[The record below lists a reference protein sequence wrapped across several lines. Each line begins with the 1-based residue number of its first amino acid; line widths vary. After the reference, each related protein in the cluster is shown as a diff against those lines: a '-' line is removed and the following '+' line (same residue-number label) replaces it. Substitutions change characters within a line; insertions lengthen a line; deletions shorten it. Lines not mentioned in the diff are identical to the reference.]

1 MKTYINL
8 LAAGMLSL
16 CACMSLSAQEA
27 KEHISKQFNVNPNST
42 NAVLAI
48 YNIFGSIKVEG
59 YNGDKVL
66 LEIDKNITSKYP
78 EEVTKGK
85 QEFRFEMEQQG
96 DSIIVYIAAPHD
108 SRPNQQWSRNEDS
121 KSIRYKYQLDF
132 VVKVPHQMRLRVSTI
147 NEGNVYVKEVHGA
160 LFVSN
165 VNGKIDV
172 EHAKGVTKAT
182 TVNGDVTVSYL
193 TNPPAAS
200 NYKTINGDITVKYQ
214 NGLNADLYFK
224 SMNGKYFTDFENVEP
239 ISNTLE
245 KNTETKSN
253 STLYKISKG
262 NAVRIG
268 TGGNR
273 FNFETLNGNVY
284 IKKS

>member
-1 MKTYINL
+1 MKSYFNL
-8 LAAGMLSL
+8 LAAGVLSL
-16 CACMSLSAQEA
+16 CACINLPAQEA
-27 KEHISKQFNVNPNST
+27 KEHISKQFTVNPSNQ

-48 YNIFGSIKVEG
+48 YNIFGSIKIEG
-59 YNGDKVL
+59 YSGDKVV
-66 LEIDKNITSKYP
+66 LEIEKNITSKYP

-85 QEFRFEMEQQG
+85 EEFRFEMEQQG
-96 DSIIVYIAAPHD
+96 DSIIVYIAAPYD
-108 SRPNQQWSRNEDS
+108 SRPNQNWNRNEDK
-121 KSIRYKYQLDF
+121 KSVRYKYQMDF

-147 NEGNVYVKEVHGA
+147 NEGNVYVKEVYGA

-165 VNGKIDV
+165 VNGKVDV
-172 EHAKGVTKAT
+172 EHAKGITKAT

-193 TNPPAAS
+193 SNPPSAS
-200 NYKTINGDITVKYQ
+200 TYKTINGDITVKYQ

-224 SMNGKYFTDFENVEP
+224 SMNGKYFTNFENVEP
-239 ISNTLE
+239 INNTLE

-253 STLYKISKG
+253 STVYKISKG

-268 TGGNR
+268 TGGSR